1 MSTKPS
7 FSLAAAVLG
16 AGMLPQLACAQ
27 SGAELAAGTADHA
40 AAVGPAPSAQV
51 NRRSDLWQAVEAE
64 RRRAEQAG
72 ENNPRR
78 LSEAQ
83 RQELRDQ
90 IRRASMRT
98 DNPPMSAVVSRP

>member
-1 MSTKPS
+1 M
-7 FSLAAAVLG
+7 LG
-16 AGMLPQLACAQ
+16 AGLLPQLAYAQ
-27 SGAELAAGTADHA
+27 GSAELASGSHDHVTVEPVPA
-40 AAVGPAPSAQV
+40 AHA
-51 NRRSDLWQAVEAE
+51 NRRSDLWHAVEAE